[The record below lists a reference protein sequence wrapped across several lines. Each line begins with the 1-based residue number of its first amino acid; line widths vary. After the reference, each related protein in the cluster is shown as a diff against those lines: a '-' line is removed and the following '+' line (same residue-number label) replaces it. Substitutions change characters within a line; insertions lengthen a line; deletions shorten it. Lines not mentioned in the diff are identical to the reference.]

1 MNISNLY
8 VLQGRGPLILLEDFV
23 TEQAKRF
30 CYDSYADM
38 RAEGYDLVSYLVLES
53 YHNGYGK
60 QHDGDSQGDACGR
73 YDDGRARHVVLAA
86 AAMHFAR
93 YEQFK
98 IHALTL

>member
-1 MNISNLY
+1 MAHVRRVAQLLQQAVGHGYGFGLVALVVVVIAYLY
-8 VLQGRGPLILLEDFV
+8 V
-23 TEQAKRF
+23 
-30 CYDSYADM
+30 

-53 YHNGYGK
+53 YHNSNGK

-73 YDDGRARHVVLAA
+73 YDDSWTRHVVLAA

-93 YEQFK
+93 YKQFK